1 MGKRGK
7 EREGKER
14 EREESMN
21 QQQNLFYSY
30 LPQGQP
36 QGKLQVVLCAIEFQ
50 MYQQVEAGNETYA
63 KQITIKQII
72 YSTHILA

>member
-1 MGKRGK
+1 M
-7 EREGKER
+7 KER

-36 QGKLQVVLCAIEFQ
+36 QDKLQVVLCAIEFQ
-50 MYQQVEAGNETYA
+50 MYQQVEAGNETYSTCMPN
-63 KQITIKQII
+63 KIIIKKII

>member
-1 MGKRGK
+1 
-7 EREGKER
+7 
-14 EREESMN
+14 MN

-63 KQITIKQII
+63 KQNHNKKKQFIADTHFGMNSLQTSG
-72 YSTHILA
+72 YSTLPYSTT

>member
-1 MGKRGK
+1 M
-7 EREGKER
+7 KER

-50 MYQQVEAGNETYA
+50 MYQQVEAGNETYSICMPN
-63 KQITIKQII
+63 KNHNKKII

>member
-1 MGKRGK
+1 M
-7 EREGKER
+7 KER

-30 LPQGQP
+30 LLQGQP

-63 KQITIKQII
+63 KQKSQ
-72 YSTHILA
+72 

>member
-1 MGKRGK
+1 MK
-7 EREGKER
+7 EREKR
-14 EREESMN
+14 EKRAWIN
-21 QQQNLFYSY
+21 NKTYFYSY

-50 MYQQVEAGNETYA
+50 MYQQVEAGNETYSTCMPN
-63 KQITIKQII
+63 KIIIKKII